1 MKAFRVTGQFLMGG
15 SFQAFSKEVAAKDEE
30 EAVER
35 VVSILGS
42 KHRTRRKDIKIERVT
57 EIPSEEVVDPVV
69 NYLLRMG

>member
-1 MKAFRVTGQFLMGG
+1 MGR
-15 SFQAFSKEVAAKDEE
+15 SFQAFTKEVAAKDEE

-42 KHRTRRKDIKIERVT
+42 KHRTRRKDIKIEQVA